1 MIRLHFGARER
12 PKACKMA
19 STLKSACIV
28 LSVLLSFSF
37 SLAHRFLLD
46 QATDDYK
53 NLDTL
58 HHGAVTNPNVQ
69 GLGVGYGS
77 GSGSK
82 GGSGAGSGSGS
93 VYGSYGVGATSGSG
107 GGSSGIGSG
116 SGTGVGSEGTGYGSG
131 DGVGTGSDIGI
142 PCDPCCDPR
151 CNNGTINCPQVIDS
165 RCGHGILKRSKNG
178 TVKETQEAI
187 NIVSEPYPLD
197 VAHGSKP

>member
-1 MIRLHFGARER
+1 MISLHFGERER

-58 HHGAVTNPNVQ
+58 HHGAVTNPNVE

-93 VYGSYGVGATSGSG
+93 GSGYGSHGVGAASWSG

-116 SGTGVGSEGTGYGSG
+116 SGTGVGIEGTGGGSG
-131 DGVGTGSDIGI
+131 GDIGVT
-142 PCDPCCDPR
+142 CDPCCDPR

>member
-1 MIRLHFGARER
+1 
-12 PKACKMA
+12 MA

-28 LSVLLSFSF
+28 LSVFLSLSF

-53 NLDTL
+53 TVDTL
-58 HHGAVTNPNVQ
+58 HYGAVKNPNVE

-151 CNNGTINCPQVIDS
+151 CNNGTVKCPHVIYPG
-165 RCGHGILKRSKNG
+165 CGHKIPKGSKNG
-178 TVKETQEAI
+178 AAKETQEAI
-187 NIVSEPYPLD
+187 NIVSEPYPPD
-197 VAHGSKP
+197 VANSSKP